1 METATQDAIPVHHEH
16 PPEPK
21 PTVSQI
27 LDLIQSLTVEEKVEI
42 ISKILGSESGLS
54 VILGS
59 HQNINV
65 GTNIHVNML
74 TPEQA
79 AEILKLIANMLH
91 NKNL

>member
-1 METATQDAIPVHHEH
+1 MPHDH
-16 PPEPK
+16 PPPPEQK
-21 PTVSQI
+21 PNVNQI
-27 LDLIQSLTVEEKVEI
+27 LELIQALTIEEKMEVI
-42 ISKILGSESGLS
+42 TKILGSESGLS

-79 AEILKLIANMLH
+79 AEMLNVIAKLLS
-91 NKNL
+91 NKGS